1 MTQKISESELN
12 EGIIEG
18 KTVAMNCFTLT
29 DNFVKNLELVL
40 KKILAYYEREELLPG
55 IFSAAQELI
64 NWSSLANKRLVY
76 YKQNELKI
84 EDEKTFIENEAKFLN
99 TINQTNSESYRNFI
113 VENNLFVHTVFE
125 HSIESLNIKVYNS
138 SENVLNQE
146 EFLRNYLKQAM
157 NYENI
162 LDYFQDHKEDPQG
175 KNLGLAFSIIILKEA
190 GLRPDL
196 MRISNKGTKGSFSR
210 IEIPFQSSYQSI
222 RDKILKDESIIPF
235 EKSKLVPDEYQ
246 NELDNRLKKMFPE
259 LIELYNS

>member
-1 MTQKISESELN
+1 MTQKISETELLD
-12 EGIIEG
+12 GIKQG

-64 NWSSLANKRLVY
+64 NWTSLSNKRLIY
-76 YKQNELKI
+76 YRQNDLKI
-84 EDEKTFIENEAKFLN
+84 EDEKTFIANETKFLN

-113 VENNLFVHTVFE
+113 VENNLFIHTVFE
-125 HSIESLNIKVYNS
+125 HSEESLNIKVYNS
-138 SENVLNQE
+138 SENILNQE
-146 EFLRNYLKQAM
+146 EFLRKYLKNAM
-157 NYENI
+157 NYENV

-175 KNLGLAFSIIILKEA
+175 KNLGLAFSIIILKES

-210 IEIPFQSSYQSI
+210 IEIPFQTNYQSI
-222 RDKILKDESIIPF
+222 RDKILNDESIIPF
-235 EKSKLVPDEYQ
+235 ERKKLVPDEYQ
-246 NELDNRLKKMFPE
+246 KELDDRIKRMFPE